1 MTIAHRSGRIIGCN
15 FVVTV
20 GGWLAYHC
28 LYGWTILQT
37 GNTVGVESVSAPF
50 AGKSVLIVDDDPD
63 IVMAIKESFNDTGAT
78 LLVAE
83 DGNAAV
89 AMATR
94 ELPDLVILDAMLPR
108 RSGFLVLEKI
118 KAKKGRGE
126 KPYVIM
132 ITGNQGKRHEA
143 LASSM
148 GVDDY
153 IHKPFRM
160 DRLMQASE
168 RLLESN

>member
-1 MTIAHRSGRIIGCN
+1 MET
-15 FVVTV
+15 
-20 GGWLAYHC
+20 
-28 LYGWTILQT
+28 
-37 GNTVGVESVSAPF
+37 EPVSQPF
-50 AGKSVLIVDDDPD
+50 DGKSVLIVDDDPD
-63 IVMAIKESFNDTGAT
+63 IVTAIKESFIDTGAT

-83 DGNAAV
+83 DGNTAV
-89 AMATR
+89 EMATN
-94 ELPDLVILDAMLPR
+94 ESPDLVILDAMLPR
-108 RSGFLVLEKI
+108 RSGFLVLERI
-118 KAKKGRGE
+118 KAKKGRGD

-168 RLLESN
+168 RLLDEN

>member
-1 MTIAHRSGRIIGCN
+1 MTRLLIADDEPDM
-15 FVVTV
+15 TV
-20 GGWLAYHC
+20 GLRDNLEFEGYE
-28 LYGWTILQT
+28 
-37 GNTVGVESVSAPF
+37 V
-50 AGKSVLIVDDDPD
+50 
-63 IVMAIKESFNDTGAT
+63 
-78 LLVAE
+78 LVAS
-83 DGNAAV
+83 DGEEAVAAV
-89 AMATR
+89 R
-94 ELPDLVILDAMLPR
+94 DHNPDLVLLDMMMPK
-108 RSGFLVLEKI
+108 RSGFLVLERI

-168 RLLESN
+168 RLLESD